1 MSHRRGCHERERAQQ
16 MILAEVLTGGD
27 ELTLVLVALR
37 VGSRR
42 QAGSTC
48 RNVYLTKWRVGI
60 TRQ

>member
-1 MSHRRGCHERERAQQ
+1 MNS
-16 MILAEVLTGGD
+16 
-27 ELTLVLVALR
+27 TLVLVALR
-37 VGSRR
+37 VGEPA